1 MLPPLRGQLTTPREG
16 AGQLPAFLLDQGQL
30 PNATKQGEPMNQAI
44 LPLAITMMAGPQI
57 MSAIIFVTA
66 SKPIKVSASFI
77 AGVAIATTVDVA
89 IALAAV
95 ALFGNSVSLGDSSEN
110 GSTGHIIQYLLV
122 GALVALA
129 VKNYLG
135 RETAEPPKWL
145 GSLQRADS
153 KKALITGLLVIF
165 LMPSDI
171 IIMLTVAVNL
181 VQSGSGFLDAL
192 PFIGATILVAA
203 LPILLFL
210 LFHRRAQQFM
220 PKVRDWMNANSW
232 LVNIIV
238 CGVFIALI
246 VL

>member
-1 MLPPLRGQLTTPREG
+1 
-16 AGQLPAFLLDQGQL
+16 
-30 PNATKQGEPMNQAI
+30 MNQAI

-66 SKPIKVSASFI
+66 SKPLKVSASFI
-77 AGVAIATTVDVA
+77 VGVAIATTVGVA

-95 ALFGNSVSLGDSSEN
+95 SLLGNSVSLGDSSDN

-135 RETAEPPKWL
+135 RETVEPPKWL
-145 GSLQRADS
+145 GALQSADS
-153 KKALITGLLVIF
+153 KKALMTGLLVIF

-181 VQSGSGFLDAL
+181 VQSKAGFLSAL

-203 LPILLFL
+203 LPLLLFL
-210 LFHRRAQQFM
+210 LFHKRAQQFM
-220 PKVRDWMNANSW
+220 PKVRDWMNATSW

-246 VL
+246 LF